1 MILGLRIDVCT
12 YEGLRTGVPALLSLL
27 ARFDARA
34 SFFVALGPDRSGRA
48 LLQLLRPGFA
58 AKMRRT
64 RAIRAYGWRTILS
77 GTLLPARRAADLAEV
92 VRAIP
97 AAGHEVAVHGYDHR
111 RWQDRLFRMTEAE
124 VRREMAQAVAVYE
137 RVIGRRPDGFGAPG
151 WQCSPTSLRVLDES
165 SFAYASDT
173 RGRQPF
179 FPSLHGRTLRTL
191 QIPTTLPTLDEVLGL
206 DGMDGD
212 GFVGLVNQRLRQD
225 PWPVLTL
232 HAEMEGGRFPV
243 RRGGVAR
250 ALGGAG
256 GTLSSAGRDG
266 DQSPRRRRRSNP
278 DRGHRAASHQGS
290 RWICGHPART
300 GADERGQGRGP
311 AARATP
317 PLNPPRT
324 LARAS

>member
-12 YEGLRTGVPALLSLL
+12 FEGLRTGVPALLSLL

-58 AKMRRT
+58 SKMRRT
-64 RAIRAYGWRTILS
+64 RAVRTYGWRTILS
-77 GTLLPARRAADLAEV
+77 GTLLPARHAADLAEV

-111 RWQDRLFRMTEAE
+111 RWQDGLFRMTEAE

-137 RVIGRRPDGFGAPG
+137 RVVGRRPDGFGAPG

-179 FPSLHGRTLRTL
+179 FPSLHGLTLRTL

-232 HAEMEGGRFPV
+232 HAEMEGGRFLSVAEALLERWGVQGV
-243 RRGGVAR
+243 RCLPLAEMATRVRAGGEDRIPIADIAPRPIRGRSGSVATPQGLEPTSEVR
-250 ALGGAG
+250 GAG
-256 GTLSSAGRDG
+256 R
-266 DQSPRRRRRSNP
+266 QREPRLR
-278 DRGHRAASHQGS
+278 
-290 RWICGHPART
+290 
-300 GADERGQGRGP
+300 
-311 AARATP
+311 
-317 PLNPPRT
+317 
-324 LARAS
+324 

>member
-1 MILGLRIDVCT
+1 VILGLRIDVCT
-12 YEGLRTGVPALLSLL
+12 FEGLRTGVPALLSLL

-58 AKMRRT
+58 SKMRRT
-64 RAIRAYGWRTILS
+64 RAIRTYGWRTILS

-111 RWQDRLFRMTEAE
+111 RWQDHLARMAEAE

-137 RVIGRRPDGFGAPG
+137 RVIGRRPEGFGAPG
-151 WQCSPTSLRVLDES
+151 WQCSPASLRALDDMG
-165 SFAYASDT
+165 FAYASDT

-179 FPSLHGRTLRTL
+179 FPSLDGRTLQTL

-212 GFVGLVNQRLRQD
+212 GFVGRVNQRLRQD

-232 HAEMEGGRFPV
+232 HAEMEGRRFLSVAERLLACWGAQGV
-243 RRGGVAR
+243 RCLPLAEMAAR
-250 ALGGAG
+250 I
-256 GTLSSAGRDG
+256 
-266 DQSPRRRRRSNP
+266 
-278 DRGHRAASHQGS
+278 RAAGEDRIPVAQIVP
-290 RWICGHPART
+290 RLI
-300 GADERGQGRGP
+300 RGRAGP
-311 AARATP
+311 VATP
-317 PLNPPRT
+317 QGLEPVSEVLGANRQRE
-324 LARAS
+324 ARLR

>member
-12 YEGLRTGVPALLSLL
+12 FEGLRTGVPALLSLL

-58 AKMRRT
+58 SKMRRT
-64 RAIRAYGWRTILS
+64 RAIRTYGWRTILS
-77 GTLLPARRAADLAEV
+77 GTLLPARRAADLAEI

-111 RWQDRLFRMTEAE
+111 RWQDGLFRMTEAE

-137 RVIGRRPDGFGAPG
+137 RVVGRRPDGFGAPG

-179 FPSLHGRTLRTL
+179 FPSLHGLTLRTL

-232 HAEMEGGRFPV
+232 HAEMEGGRFLSVAEALLERWGVQGV
-243 RRGGVAR
+243 RCLPLAEMATRVRAAGEDRIPIADIAPRPIRGRSGSVATPQGLEPTSEVR
-250 ALGGAG
+250 GAG
-256 GTLSSAGRDG
+256 R
-266 DQSPRRRRRSNP
+266 QREPRLR
-278 DRGHRAASHQGS
+278 
-290 RWICGHPART
+290 
-300 GADERGQGRGP
+300 
-311 AARATP
+311 
-317 PLNPPRT
+317 
-324 LARAS
+324 